1 MEAFRVD
8 PRVTTPEAQAAYI
21 EQGRKVFALNQTVPF
36 TPENLA
42 ATKALFGENFG
53 EGSIVQP
60 PLKGVC
66 FDMVHIGKNVMIMPD
81 CLMMSRGSITIE
93 DGAMIAANVQLI
105 SNNHDLY
112 ERQILLCK
120 PVRICK
126 NAWVGA
132 GATILP
138 GVTVG
143 ENAVVAAAAVVTK
156 DVPANTIVAGNP
168 AKIIKTIPP
177 KEN

>member
-1 MEAFRVD
+1 MEEFRVD

-21 EQGRKVFALNQTVPF
+21 EQSRKLFAFNQTIPF
-36 TPENLA
+36 TPENIE
-42 ATKALFGENFG
+42 ATKALFGENIG
-53 EGSIVQP
+53 AGTIVQP

-66 FDMVHIGKNVMIMPD
+66 FDMVNIGKGVMIMPD

-112 ERQILLCK
+112 DRQILICK

-156 DVPANTIVAGNP
+156 DVPANTIIAGNP
-168 AKIIKTIPP
+168 AKVIRTIPP
-177 KEN
+177 KDN